1 VGAPLLLTVV
11 DVGIACLLLLFL
23 RGLGLPVGGDPLFM
37 PAFVARTGPA
47 GIWGGLFALVA
58 LQGLLHVAAFHS
70 KYLLTEG
77 AQLRLR
83 LVLGRR
89 LLPRTGAPP
98 PLSRLGHLTGEV
110 LPRVSSVLFFGIQLL
125 AFVAQAGTLALAL
138 IWVAPREAAVGLL
151 GLAAAGTAVLS
162 FSRRANRAA
171 AGVPASHLAFEESKV
186 RAARSWLL
194 IRALRLEEPE
204 RRRYVAACR
213 EMHRACVESF
223 FFANLG
229 LAVTPLVA
237 LLVLAATALARE
249 RLFHTPAAAFVAFL
263 YLFVR
268 FQYLVAHGSHLV
280 GNLFTST
287 PYVREAAELLAE
299 VPADDRTAAL
309 AGTAPA
315 RRSPAAAAAEPP
327 PPPRL
332 EAHDLSFRWP
342 GQERPVLHG
351 LTADAAPGEQLG
363 IVGPNGCGKS
373 TFLALVV
380 GALEPDRGTVKL
392 DGVDAAEWL
401 ARHAAFLGYVGP
413 EACLVAGTIRQ
424 NLCYGLERATNDGE
438 LLDALERAGFGD
450 LSRRLPGGLDQMVRE
465 DGGGLSSGEKQKLAL
480 ARALLRRPALL
491 LLDEPTANVDER
503 SEAEMVDTLLA
514 LRERC
519 TVVLVSHEP
528 RVLRHA
534 SRRLAM
540 GAGAGPRAA

>member
-1 VGAPLLLTVV
+1 MGAPLLLTVV
-11 DVGIACLLLLFL
+11 DVGIASLLLLVL
-23 RGLGLPVGGDPLFM
+23 RGLGLTVGGEPLFT
-37 PAFVARTGPA
+37 PALVARAGPA
-47 GIWGGLFALVA
+47 GVWGGLFALVA
-58 LQGLLHVAAFHS
+58 LQGLLHVAAFQS

-77 AQLRLR
+77 AQLRMR

-110 LPRVSSVLFFGIQLL
+110 LPRASSFLFYGIQLL

-151 GLAAAGTAVLS
+151 GLAAAGAAVLS

-171 AGVPASHLAFEESKV
+171 ARVPASHLAFEESKV

-213 EMHRACVESF
+213 EMHRACVEGF

-249 RLFHTPAAAFVAFL
+249 RLFHTPVAAFVAFL

-287 PYVREAAELLAE
+287 PYLREAAELLAE
-299 VPADDRTAAL
+299 VPPDDRAAAL
-309 AGTAPA
+309 AGAAHA
-315 RRSPAAAAAEPP
+315 RPAAAPSGPP

-332 EAHDLSFRWP
+332 EARDLSFRWP
-342 GQERPVLHG
+342 GQERAVLED
-351 LTADAAPGEQLG
+351 LTVEVAAGEQLG

-380 GALEPDRGTVKL
+380 GALEPDRGTLTL
-392 DGVDAAEWL
+392 DGVDAAEWVT
-401 ARHAAFLGYVGP
+401 RYAAFLGYVGP
-413 EACLVAGTIRQ
+413 EACLVAGTVRQ
-424 NLCYGLERATNDGE
+424 NLCYGLERAPGDAE
-438 LLDALERAGFGD
+438 LLGSLERAGFGD
-450 LSRRLPGGLDQMVRE
+450 VSRRLPGGLDQVVRE
-465 DGGGLSSGEKQKLAL
+465 DGGGLSSGERQKLAL

-503 SEAEMVDTLLA
+503 SEAEIVDTLLA
-514 LRERC
+514 LRESC

-534 SRRLAM
+534 DRRLSIA
-540 GAGAGPRAA
+540 AEAGPRAA